1 MWQVVS
7 ASLIGLGG
15 LYIAAL
21 SVEVH
26 RSMAT
31 SAYDFGLYD
40 QGIWL
45 LSRFHN
51 PFVTLMG
58 RNLFGDHTSFIL
70 IFLVPLYWVFNGT
83 ATLFVVQSLVILAGA
98 VPVFLYSRKRLE
110 SEAMATV
117 FVAAYLMHPA
127 TVWIALENFH
137 PDAFL
142 GLFISTAMYGALE
155 KKWRMYFISVALA
168 LTVKEDVAL
177 ILVPLGLWVALRQHR
192 RIGLLTVLVSFW
204 YALIAVFGIQSGING
219 VTFRNTWRIPFGG
232 VSGVVRTVF
241 TDPLAMLSY
250 LWSDSRP
257 YYLLQLFLPVAMAF
271 VFFPEVAGIAGLV
284 IFANIFSSFWYQ
296 YHIEYHYSFV
306 IVPVLVMGTV
316 FAIAKLQ
323 IRWRRLLVAL
333 CAVCTL
339 FSAYVWSPL
348 PGARTKIS
356 YNGANHPMVVAAR
369 EALSKIPADAV
380 VSAYHP
386 LTAHLA
392 RRQRIYVFPVPF
404 RRALYGVDVFA
415 EGDVLPF
422 ANEITFVVLPTSM
435 DEEMTKT
442 WSEVS
447 NQFTVS
453 YANSWWVV
461 YQRSG

>member
-1 MWQVVS
+1 M
-7 ASLIGLGG
+7 
-15 LYIAAL
+15 
-21 SVEVH
+21 
-26 RSMAT
+26 
-31 SAYDFGLYD
+31 
-40 QGIWL
+40 
-45 LSRFHN
+45 
-51 PFVTLMG
+51 
-58 RNLFGDHTSFIL
+58 
-70 IFLVPLYWVFNGT
+70 
-83 ATLFVVQSLVILAGA
+83 
-98 VPVFLYSRKRLE
+98 
-110 SEAMATV
+110 
-117 FVAAYLMHPA
+117 
-127 TVWIALENFH
+127 
-137 PDAFL
+137 
-142 GLFISTAMYGALE
+142 
-155 KKWRMYFISVALA
+155 
-168 LTVKEDVAL
+168 
-177 ILVPLGLWVALRQHR
+177 
-192 RIGLLTVLVSFW
+192 
-204 YALIAVFGIQSGING
+204 FGIQRGING

-257 YYLLQLFLPVAMAF
+257 YYLLQLFVPVAMAF
-271 VFFPEVAGIAGLV
+271 VFFPEVAAIAGLV

-306 IVPVLVMGTV
+306 VVPVLVMGTV

-323 IRWRRLLVAL
+323 IKWRRLLVAL

-348 PGARTKIS
+348 PGARTRIS

-369 EALSKIPADAV
+369 EALSKIPTDAV

-386 LTAHLA
+386 LTAQLA

-415 EGDVLPF
+415 NGDVLPF

-461 YQRSG
+461 YQRTG